1 MRDAFRNLKQEFEDN
16 SQNLRQ
22 ILAQQ
27 MRTTLSRVYD
37 ELDNNLSEVPITT
50 NFLKAEIANVEVT
63 YTEMLDS
70 IEKRAAEADLGIAA
84 AVNGQVSK

>member
-1 MRDAFRNLKQEFEDN
+1 
-16 SQNLRQ
+16 
-22 ILAQQ
+22 

-70 IEKRAAEADLGIAA
+70 IEKRAAEADLGIAD